1 MALRVQG
8 WGVTATHYRPEIDGL
23 RAVSVI
29 GVVLFHLG
37 LGFPG
42 GFVGVDVF
50 FVISGYLITGIL
62 LRQLGNDHF
71 SLVDFWARRI
81 RRIAPA
87 AIAMIV
93 GTLLIGGFLQTP
105 AAYASLARS
114 AMAHVVMASNCY
126 FTRDQGYFA
135 EKSDF
140 EPFLHTWSL
149 SVEEQFYL
157 IFPLIVCFVWKQ
169 ARHRLA
175 LILAGATLISFGWSW
190 IEVATNPKA
199 AFFLLPARGWELL
212 AGALL
217 ATLPRKTISNA
228 RDEAWAGLGLVL
240 ILGPMFF
247 FDRQTIFPGPA
258 ALPPVLGATLLIQT
272 GSGTKIGQLLAWRIF
287 VKIGLISYSLYLW
300 HWPFVVFAREMVFE
314 LTLTWKI
321 SLLAASLLA
330 GYLSWRW
337 IETPFRTGSLLA
349 TRKRA
354 LVLGLTSAVTLFVIA
369 FSIKSSNGFPSRL
382 PADLRVIISDIQWNG
397 AEYTSAKSEAI
408 PIGFEDDGPVD
419 FVLWG
424 DSHGASASP
433 AVNAVALDLKL
444 KGRAYLNNGTPP
456 VTGLW
461 FADMGKESAA
471 EMVALN
477 EKVLAEII
485 ASKPKAV
492 FLVGRWVARCE
503 GYNEAEMDGE
513 PESVRFTTML
523 VDSMIPEPTFE
534 EASSALARQI
544 KAMGARL
551 SAHGI
556 GLVIF
561 QQVPEN
567 NESRTASRFYA
578 MKRSSG
584 LFKIPQFTTTKDEFL
599 KRQERTMNLLKD
611 QTTKNVRVIDAS
623 GQFFFRNR
631 DQLKVYAERSYYR
644 DEDHL
649 TRAGAMH
656 YLEPAF
662 KDFMKWL
669 PLEEP
674 Q

>member
-1 MALRVQG
+1 MTG
-8 WGVTATHYRPEIDGL
+8 MTARHYRPEIDGL

-62 LRQLGNDHF
+62 LRQLGEDRF

-87 AIAMIV
+87 AIAMV
-93 GTLLIGGFLQTP
+93 LVTLLIGGFLQTP
-105 AAYASLARS
+105 ERYASLARS

-135 EKSDF
+135 EKSDL
-140 EPFLHTWSL
+140 EPLLHTWSL

-157 IFPLIVCFVWKQ
+157 IFPLLVCFVWER
-169 ARHRLA
+169 ARPKLA
-175 LILAGATLISFGWSW
+175 LILASVALISFVWSW
-190 IEVATNPKA
+190 LEVSADPKS

-217 ATLPRKTISNA
+217 ATLPPKNPSSGRKEI
-228 RDEAWAGLGLVL
+228 WAFLGLILVL
-240 ILGPMFF
+240 APMFF
-247 FDRQTIFPGPA
+247 FDRQTTFPGPA
-258 ALPPVLGATLLIQT
+258 ALPPVLGAALLIWT
-272 GSGTKIGQLLAWRIF
+272 GGGTKIGQLLAWKPL

-300 HWPFVVFAREMVFE
+300 HWPFVVFAREMVFD
-314 LTLTWKI
+314 LTLAWKL
-321 SLLAASLLA
+321 SLLATSLLA
-330 GYLSWRW
+330 GYLSWKW
-337 IETPFRTGSLLA
+337 VETPFRTGSLLS
-349 TRKRA
+349 TQKRA
-354 LVLGLTSAVTLFVIA
+354 LFVGLSSAVALFAISFA
-369 FSIKSSNGFPSRL
+369 IKSSGGFPARL
-382 PADLRVIISDIQWNG
+382 PAELRVIMSDIEWNG
-397 AEYTSAKSEAI
+397 AEYTSAKSEAV
-408 PIGFEDDGPVD
+408 PIGFEGEGPLD

-461 FADMGKESAA
+461 FADMGQESAA
-471 EMVALN
+471 KMVALN
-477 EKVLAEII
+477 ERVLEEII
-485 ASKPKAV
+485 AAKPRVV

-503 GYNEAEMDGE
+503 GYNEAEMVGE
-513 PESVRFTTML
+513 PESIHFTTML

-534 EASSALARQI
+534 KASSALVRQL
-544 KAMGARL
+544 KAMAARL
-551 SAHGI
+551 ATHQI
-556 GLVIF
+556 ELVIL
-561 QQVPEN
+561 QQVPES

-578 MKRSSG
+578 MKRFSG
-584 LFKIPQFTTTKDEFL
+584 LFEIPQYTTTKDEFL
-599 KRQERTMNLLKD
+599 ERQERTMNLLENQVAGNIK
-611 QTTKNVRVIDAS
+611 VIDARER
-623 GQFFFRNR
+623 FYFRGHN
-631 DQLKVYAERSYYR
+631 QLKVYAERSYYR

-656 YLEPAF
+656 YLEPVF
-662 KDFMKWL
+662 RSVMSWL
-669 PLEEP
+669 LREEP

>member
-1 MALRVQG
+1 M
-8 WGVTATHYRPEIDGL
+8 TAQHYRPEIDGL

-29 GVVLFHLG
+29 GVVLFHLE
-37 LGFPG
+37 LGCPG
-42 GFVGVDVF
+42 GFVGVDIF

-62 LRQLGNDHF
+62 LRQLGEDRF

-87 AIAMIV
+87 AITMLV

-105 AAYASLARS
+105 ERYASLARS
-114 AMAHVVMASNCY
+114 AMSHVVMASNCY

-140 EPFLHTWSL
+140 EPLLHTWSL

-157 IFPLIVCFVWKQ
+157 IFPLVVCFVWKRAPQ
-169 ARHRLA
+169 RLGLVLTSA
-175 LILAGATLISFGWSW
+175 ALISFGWSW
-190 IEVATNPKA
+190 MEVVSDPKS

-217 ATLPRKTISNA
+217 ATLPQKTMRSIY
-228 RDEAWAGLGLVL
+228 DEAWAGLGFVLVL
-240 ILGPMFF
+240 APMFF
-247 FDRQTIFPGPA
+247 FDRQTTFPGPA
-258 ALPPVLGATLLIQT
+258 ALLPVLGAVLLIWT
-272 GSGTKIGQLLAWRIF
+272 GGGTKIGKLLGWRVL
-287 VKIGLISYSLYLW
+287 VKVGLISYSLYLW
-300 HWPFVVFAREMVFE
+300 HWPFVVFTREVVLE

-321 SLLAASLLA
+321 SLLAASFLA

-337 IETPFRTGSLLA
+337 IEMPSRAGLLLA
-349 TRKRA
+349 TRRRA
-354 LVLGLTSAVTLFVIA
+354 LLLGLTSAVALFTIA
-369 FSIKSSNGFPSRL
+369 FSIKSSGGFPSRL
-382 PADLRVIISDIQWNG
+382 PAELRLIISDIAWNG

-408 PIGFEDDGPVD
+408 PIGFQDDGPVD

-433 AVNAVALDLKL
+433 AVNAVALDFKL
-444 KGRAYLNNGTPP
+444 KGHAYLNNGTPP

-461 FADMGKESAA
+461 FADMGEASAA

-477 EKVLAEII
+477 ERVIAEII
-485 ASKPKAV
+485 GSKPKAV

-503 GYNEAEMDGE
+503 GYNEAEMVGE

-523 VDSMIPEPTFE
+523 VDSMIPEPTFK
-534 EASSALARQI
+534 EASNALARQI

-551 SAHGI
+551 AVHGI
-556 GLVIF
+556 KLVIF
-561 QQVPEN
+561 QQVPES
-567 NESRTASRFYA
+567 NESRTASRFYT
-578 MKRSSG
+578 MKRFSG
-584 LFKIPQFTTTKDEFL
+584 TSKVPQFTTTKDEFL
-599 KRQERTMNLLKD
+599 KRQERTMNLLEN
-611 QTTKNVRVIDAS
+611 QTTENIRVIDAS
-623 GQFFFRNR
+623 SQFFFRDR

-662 KDFMKWL
+662 KNFMSWI
-669 PLEEP
+669 PREES

>member
-1 MALRVQG
+1 MMVK
-8 WGVTATHYRPEIDGL
+8 HYRPEIDGL

-29 GVVLFHLG
+29 GVVLFHLE

-62 LRQLGNDHF
+62 LRQLREDRF
-71 SLVDFWARRI
+71 SLVDFWARRV

-87 AIAMIV
+87 AIAMVV

-105 AAYASLARS
+105 ERYASLARS
-114 AMAHVVMASNCY
+114 AMAHLVMASNCY

-140 EPFLHTWSL
+140 EPLLHTWSL

-157 IFPLIVCFVWKQ
+157 IFPLIVFFVWKRAPQ
-169 ARHRLA
+169 RLTLVFTSA
-175 LILAGATLISFGWSW
+175 ALISFGWSW
-190 IEVATNPKA
+190 IEVAGDSMA

-217 ATLPRKTISNA
+217 ATLPHKTMRSL
-228 RDEAWAGLGLVL
+228 RDEAWAGVGFVLVL
-240 ILGPMFF
+240 APMFF
-247 FDRQTIFPGPA
+247 FDRQTAFPGPA
-258 ALPPVLGATLLIQT
+258 ALPPVLGAVLLIWT
-272 GSGTKIGQLLAWRIF
+272 GGGTKIGKLLGWRAL
-287 VKIGLISYSLYLW
+287 VKVGLISYSLYLW
-300 HWPFVVFAREMVFE
+300 HWPFVVFAREMVLE

-330 GYLSWRW
+330 GYFSWRW
-337 IETPFRTGSLLA
+337 VEMPFRSGLLLA
-349 TRKRA
+349 TRRRA
-354 LVLGLTSAVTLFVIA
+354 LASGITSAVALFAIA
-369 FSIKSSNGFPSRL
+369 LSIKSSGGFPSRL
-382 PADLRVIISDIQWNG
+382 PAELRLIISDIAWNG

-408 PIGFEDDGPVD
+408 PIGFQDDGPVD

-433 AVNAVALDLKL
+433 AVNAVALDFKL
-444 KGRAYLNNGTPP
+444 KGHAYLNNGTPP

-461 FADMGKESAA
+461 FADMSEASAT

-477 EKVLAEII
+477 ERVLAEII
-485 ASKPKAV
+485 NLKPKAV

-503 GYNEAEMDGE
+503 GYNEAEMVGE

-523 VDSMIPEPTFE
+523 VDSMISKPTFK

-544 KAMGARL
+544 RAMGVRL
-551 SAHGI
+551 AVHGI
-556 GLVIF
+556 ELVIF
-561 QQVPEN
+561 QQVPES
-567 NESRTASRFYA
+567 NESRTASRFYT
-578 MKRSSG
+578 MKRFSG
-584 LFKIPQFTTTKDEFL
+584 VLKIPQFTTTKDEFL
-599 KRQERTMNLLKD
+599 KRQGRTMNLLKN
-611 QTTKNVRVIDAS
+611 QITENVRVIDAS
-623 GQFFFRNR
+623 SQFFFRDR
-631 DQLKVYAERSYYR
+631 DQLKIYADRSYYR

-662 KDFMKWL
+662 KKFMGWI
-669 PLEEP
+669 PREES